1 MASRMERYY
10 NSEERSKKNRS
21 LYDQISNLENYTN
34 IEGVVDISN
43 SNEIN
48 INTVKKLIGKEEQKV
63 KQSSKEEFSSTS
75 SNSVYEE
82 KNYDLKDVLQR
93 AKHGHSDKDIKHR
106 KLKIHQYE
114 ILKKL
119 KEEQPNNEKIDELL
133 NTMALS
139 DTNGDDLGIF
149 DELKSNTMIGNE
161 ASAIKNVLDEAKGEV
176 DDEEIIVDDEMD
188 SDTTPMNNLDNS
200 FYTSSF
206 NFSDKDFDDLKN
218 LDDTLKKNNKLIR
231 ILIILFSVTIAII
244 ILIVIAKFIVF

>member
-10 NSEERSKKNRS
+10 NAEERSKKNRS
-21 LYDQISNLENYTN
+21 LYNQINNLENYTN

-48 INTVKKLIGKEEQKV
+48 INTVKKLINQDKDSMLEK
-63 KQSSKEEFSSTS
+63 SSR
-75 SNSVYEE
+75 SNDNIEKSNVEEE
-82 KNYDLKDVLQR
+82 KNYDLNDVLKK

-119 KEEQPNNEKIDELL
+119 KEEQPDNEKIDELL

-139 DTNGDDLGIF
+139 DTSGDDLGFF
-149 DELKSNTMIGNE
+149 DDLKSNTMIGNE
-161 ASAIKNVLDEAKGEV
+161 ASAIKEVLNEAKE
-176 DDEEIIVDDEMD
+176 DTDESIIDED
-188 SDTTPMNNLDNS
+188 SDTSALKNLDKS

-218 LDDTLKKNNKLIR
+218 LDDTLKRNNKLIR
-231 ILIILFSVTIAII
+231 ILIILFSITIAII
-244 ILIVIAKFIVF
+244 ILIVVAKLIVF

>member
-10 NSEERSKKNRS
+10 NAEERSKKNRS
-21 LYDQISNLENYTN
+21 LYNQINNLENYTN

-48 INTVKKLIGKEEQKV
+48 INTVKKLINQDKDSMIEK
-63 KQSSKEEFSSTS
+63 SSR
-75 SNSVYEE
+75 SNDNIEKSNVEEE
-82 KNYDLKDVLQR
+82 KNYDLNDVLKK
-93 AKHGHSDKDIKHR
+93 AKHDHSDKDIKHR

-119 KEEQPNNEKIDELL
+119 KEEQPDNEKIDELL

-139 DTNGDDLGIF
+139 DTSGDDLGFF
-149 DELKSNTMIGNE
+149 DDLKSNTMIGNE
-161 ASAIKNVLDEAKGEV
+161 ASAIKEVLNEAKE
-176 DDEEIIVDDEMD
+176 DTDESIIDED
-188 SDTTPMNNLDNS
+188 SDTSALKNLDKS

-218 LDDTLKKNNKLIR
+218 LDDTLKRNNKLIR
-231 ILIILFSVTIAII
+231 ILIILFSITIAII
-244 ILIVIAKFIVF
+244 ILIVVAKLIVF

>member
-10 NSEERSKKNRS
+10 NAEERSKKNRS
-21 LYDQISNLENYTN
+21 LYNQINNLENYTN

-48 INTVKKLIGKEEQKV
+48 INTVKKLINHDKDSMIEKI
-63 KQSSKEEFSSTS
+63 SR
-75 SNSVYEE
+75 SNDNIEKSNVEEE
-82 KNYDLKDVLQR
+82 KNYDLNDVLKK

-119 KEEQPNNEKIDELL
+119 KEEQPDNEKIDELL

-139 DTNGDDLGIF
+139 DTAGDDLGFF
-149 DELKSNTMIGNE
+149 DDLKSNTMIGNE
-161 ASAIKNVLDEAKGEV
+161 ASAIKEVLNEAKE
-176 DDEEIIVDDEMD
+176 DTDESIIDED
-188 SDTTPMNNLDNS
+188 SDTSALKNLDKS

-218 LDDTLKKNNKLIR
+218 LDDTLKRNNKLIR
-231 ILIILFSVTIAII
+231 ILIILFSITIAII
-244 ILIVIAKFIVF
+244 ILIVVAKLIVF

>member
-10 NSEERSKKNRS
+10 NAEERSKKNRN
-21 LYDQISNLENYTN
+21 LYNQINNLENYSN

-48 INTVKKLIGKEEQKV
+48 INTVKKLINKNKESANEKNNR
-63 KQSSKEEFSSTS
+63 STDYVEKTS
-75 SNSVYEE
+75 FEEE
-82 KNYDLKDVLQR
+82 KNYDLNDVLKK

-114 ILKKL
+114 LLKKL
-119 KEEQPNNEKIDELL
+119 KEEQPDNEKIDELL
-133 NTMALS
+133 NTMAFS
-139 DTNGDDLGIF
+139 DTSGDDLGFF
-149 DELKSNTMIGNE
+149 DDLKSNTMIGNE
-161 ASAIKNVLDEAKGEV
+161 ASAIKDVLDEAKE
-176 DDEEIIVDDEMD
+176 DSDISLFEEDSD
-188 SDTTPMNNLDNS
+188 SDTSAIKNLDKS

-218 LDDTLKKNNKLIR
+218 LDDTLKRNNKLIR

-244 ILIVIAKFIVF
+244 ILIVVAKLIVF

>member
-10 NSEERSKKNRS
+10 NAEERSKKNRS
-21 LYDQISNLENYTN
+21 LYNQINNLENYTN

-48 INTVKKLIGKEEQKV
+48 INTVKKLINQDKDSMLEK
-63 KQSSKEEFSSTS
+63 SSR
-75 SNSVYEE
+75 SNDNIEKSNVEEE
-82 KNYDLKDVLQR
+82 KNYDLNDVLKK
-93 AKHGHSDKDIKHR
+93 AKHGHSDKDIRHR

-119 KEEQPNNEKIDELL
+119 KEEQPDNEKIDELL

-139 DTNGDDLGIF
+139 DTSGDDLGFF
-149 DELKSNTMIGNE
+149 DDLKSNTMIGNE
-161 ASAIKNVLDEAKGEV
+161 ASAIKEVLNEAKE
-176 DDEEIIVDDEMD
+176 DTDESIIDED
-188 SDTTPMNNLDNS
+188 SDTSALKNLDKS

-218 LDDTLKKNNKLIR
+218 LDDTLKRNNKLIR
-231 ILIILFSVTIAII
+231 ILIILFSITIAII
-244 ILIVIAKFIVF
+244 ILIVVAKLIVF

>member
-10 NSEERSKKNRS
+10 NAEERSKKNRS
-21 LYDQISNLENYTN
+21 LYNQINNLENYTN

-48 INTVKKLIGKEEQKV
+48 INTVKKLINQDKDSMLEK
-63 KQSSKEEFSSTS
+63 SSR
-75 SNSVYEE
+75 SNDNIEKSNVEEE
-82 KNYDLKDVLQR
+82 KNYDLNDVLKK
-93 AKHGHSDKDIKHR
+93 AKHDHSDKDIKHR

-119 KEEQPNNEKIDELL
+119 KEEQPDNEKIDELL

-139 DTNGDDLGIF
+139 DTSGDDLGFF
-149 DELKSNTMIGNE
+149 DDLKSNTMIGNE
-161 ASAIKNVLDEAKGEV
+161 ASAIKEVLNEAKE
-176 DDEEIIVDDEMD
+176 DTDESIIDED
-188 SDTTPMNNLDNS
+188 SDTSALKNLDKS

-218 LDDTLKKNNKLIR
+218 LDDTLKRNNKLIR
-231 ILIILFSVTIAII
+231 ILIILFSITIAII
-244 ILIVIAKFIVF
+244 ILIVVAKLIVF